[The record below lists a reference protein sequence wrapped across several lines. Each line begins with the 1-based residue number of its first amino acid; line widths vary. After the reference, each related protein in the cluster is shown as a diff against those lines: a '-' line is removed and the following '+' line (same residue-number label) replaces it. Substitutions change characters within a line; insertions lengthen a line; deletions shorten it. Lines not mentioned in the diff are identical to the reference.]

1 MSLEQFLASIS
12 EEDLKRLNEEYY
24 KRQNKIPTYQYSK
37 ITFSILKEL
46 VSIKQNIDNS
56 IFDEWFNNNQ
66 KVEEKTIKMF
76 EKLIIENEPLI
87 ESYSEEDLKVNFLIP
102 ILNEVHF
109 KSYENE
115 FRDFY
120 ELPMRY
126 ETKNFVFNGTTDFV
140 VSKGLIE
147 SEKPY
152 FLIQEFKK
160 GKQNGYP
167 ESQLL
172 AELISGVELNKWTEI
187 KGAYVVGSL
196 WFFVIL
202 QKIGTN
208 KYQYFV
214 SKKYDGMR
222 VDDLITIYKNLLDIK
237 NDIIKMVISNK

>member
-24 KRQNKIPTYQYSK
+24 KRQDKIPTYQYSK
-37 ITFSILKEL
+37 ITFAILKEL
-46 VSIKQNIDNS
+46 VNIKQNIDNS
-56 IFDEWFNNNQ
+56 ILDEWFNNNQ
-66 KVEEKTIKMF
+66 KVEDKTIKMF
-76 EKLIIENEPLI
+76 ERLIIENEPLI

-152 FLIQEFKK
+152 FFIQEFKK

-222 VDDLITIYKNLLDIK
+222 IDDLTIIYKNLLHVK
-237 NDIIKMVISNK
+237 NNIIKMVTK

>member
-1 MSLEQFLASIS
+1 MTLEDFLASI
-12 EEDLKRLNEEYY
+12 
-24 KRQNKIPTYQYSK
+24 
-37 ITFSILKEL
+37 
-46 VSIKQNIDNS
+46 
-56 IFDEWFNNNQ
+56 
-66 KVEEKTIKMF
+66 
-76 EKLIIENEPLI
+76 
-87 ESYSEEDLKVNFLIP
+87 SEEDLKVNFLIP
-102 ILNEVHF
+102 ILNKVHF

-120 ELPMRY
+120 ESSLNY
-126 ETKNFVFNGTTDFV
+126 ETEKFIFNGITDFV

-152 FLIQEFKK
+152 FFIQEFKK
-160 GKQNGYP
+160 GKQNSYP

-172 AELISGVELNKWTEI
+172 AELISGVELNNWNEI

-202 QKIGTN
+202 QKIDTN

-222 VDDLITIYKNLLDIK
+222 MDDLIIIYKNLLYIK
-237 NDIIKMVISNK
+237 NDITRMITE